1 MKKHCRQLLVVS
13 LFITIFLSLTGCSWF
28 SKNNTANQN
37 TKSVKTEEPKVN
49 QDVKKTEQLRKEKE
63 ISNGQV
69 YIEKDVVMA
78 TMLIKDDVSEA
89 DAKALAEKYAKQLKE
104 EHKDMKVNVQAV
116 QKGKNIANITI
127 EK

>member
-28 SKNNTANQN
+28 SKNNTANQD

-63 ISNGQV
+63 ITNGQV
-69 YIEKDVVMA
+69 YIEKDVVVA
-78 TMLIKDDVSEA
+78 TMLIKDDISEA
-89 DAKALAEKYAKQLKE
+89 DGKALAEKYAKQLKE
-104 EHKDMKVNVQAV
+104 EHKDMKINVQAV